1 MKVHSKRVG
10 GGILTVPVCWKI
22 KSYEKIVG
30 ELQKTCNNEN
40 EIKKTIFGSKSG
52 ETFNSIKKTE
62 LD

>member
-1 MKVHSKRVG
+1 M
-10 GGILTVPVCWKI
+10 
-22 KSYEKIVG
+22 G